1 MTNKNILVV
10 VDPTADVHPVIDRA
24 AWLAGQLGIGLELC
38 ICDYDPDIEAGRT
51 STVWI
56 SQPARENLMS
66 ILRQK
71 LEALAQPL
79 RGRGL
84 SVSVDVVWDHPL
96 PESIVRKV
104 VASKPWMVAKDTH
117 HHSKLKR
124 TIFSNTDW
132 HLIRDCPAPLFLVKP
147 HASSDRPKVLA
158 AVDPMHE
165 HDKPAE
171 LDQQILEL
179 AKGLATGTG
188 GELQVVHTFAVHSA
202 LALKDATSEDEIADA
217 VRQEHQ
223 AAMTAFL
230 DTHQIPAANSHL
242 LKGAPHDRLPQFAE
256 DENIDILVMGAV
268 SRSGLDRIFIGSTA
282 ARVLDRL
289 PCDLVIVKPQGFQ
302 PYKSEND

>member
-1 MTNKNILVV
+1 MKGKNILVV
-10 VDPTADVHPVIDRA
+10 VDPTADEHPVIDRA

-71 LEALAQPL
+71 LETLAEPL

-84 SVSVDVVWDHPL
+84 DVSVDVVWDHPL

-117 HHSKLKR
+117 HHTRLKR

-132 HLIRDCPAPLFLVKP
+132 HLIRECPAPLFLVKP
-147 HASSDRPKVLA
+147 HAIADNPNVLA

-171 LDQQILEL
+171 LDHQILEL
-179 AKGLATGTG
+179 AQGLANGTG
-188 GELQVVHTFAVHSA
+188 GELQVVHTFPVHPA
-202 LALKDATSEDEIADA
+202 LALEGATLGDDVAA
-217 VRQEHQ
+217 ALRQEHQ
-223 AAMTAFL
+223 AAMTALL
-230 DTHQIPAANSHL
+230 DSHQIPAANAHL

-268 SRSGLDRIFIGSTA
+268 SRSGLERIFIGSTA

-289 PCDLVIVKPQGFQ
+289 PCDLVIIKAQGFQ
-302 PYKSEND
+302 PSESESD